1 MILLDIDDILEI
13 HKIVIE
19 ETGGDD
25 GIRDYGMIESAL
37 YSTEAGFGD
46 YHKYPSIE
54 KKVARLCYGITM
66 NHGFVDGNKRTAV
79 NAMLSMLKLNNIDM
93 LYSQKELVE
102 IMLSLAS
109 GNIGYDQM
117 LNWIKEHEF
126 KAR

>member
-46 YHKYPSIE
+46 YQNNPSIE
-54 KKVARLCYGITM
+54 EKAARLCYGITM

-102 IMLSLAS
+102 TMLSLAS
-109 GNIGYDQM
+109 GNIGYEEM
-117 LNWIKEHEF
+117 LKWVKEH
-126 KAR
+126 KA